1 VNESIDLGSLEP
13 IQVHYTIDKKQY
25 ILKEASEAT
34 RANYQSLA
42 AKGTTMQDGKV
53 TVGTHLGQLNTFLV
67 SQCLWECDEAGAA
80 IKPVTESTIKNWLGR
95 IVKTLADKAEE
106 ISGLKPQ
113 DSPERKALI
122 AALNASTNVASPF
135 PVSLTSFRGLVQHL
149 LEQDQRL
156 YSPLWHLVKPSEEEE
171 AKNSR

>member
-1 VNESIDLGSLEP
+1 MNESIDLGSLEP
-13 IQVHYTIDKKQY
+13 CQVRYTIDKKAY
-25 ILKEASEAT
+25 VLKEASEAT
-34 RANYQSLA
+34 RAKYQSLA

-53 TVGTHLGQLNTFLV
+53 TVGTHLGELNTFLV

-80 IKPVTESTIKNWLGR
+80 IKPVPESTIRNWLGR

-106 ISGLKPQ
+106 ISGLKPE

-122 AALNASTNVASPF
+122 TALNLQDVGGVLGLNNFRAWVAN
-135 PVSLTSFRGLVQHL
+135 LK
-149 LEQDQRL
+149 EQNPQL
-156 YSPLWHLVKPSEEEE
+156 YSPLWNLCKPSEEEI